1 MRTRPQRIALSRIVN
16 TVIKKSVS
24 NASPVLSAPT
34 LAAAP
39 SSSEEEIN
47 PWIGKTIRVGYSPV
61 ISHLPVT
68 FCFEQTAQE
77 NGIPVEVF
85 QESMEDVRQKFFDD
99 ELDLAFVAM
108 TDYFQR
114 PESYISSDVCI
125 CSEGLVRSVLLYGRV
140 QQPYQIKTVAL
151 YPTSETFVLMTKI
164 LLAERFDIH
173 PEFIYL
179 DEKEKWELSNADAV
193 LLVGT
198 RALKQPSRGDSFSFV
213 WDMGQR
219 WSQWTGIP
227 FIYNFWLAKDKTLGR
242 FMAPTLS
249 QTRDKGVENLNVLA
263 YQESRRFGIDPE
275 YCQDYFSSRLSFRLG
290 GRQRKGVEIFCRL
303 AKKHLLI
310 DIGAPIPFNN
320 QYRLRR
326 REQEQ
331 LMWQEQQERIEQTDA
346 E

>member
-16 TVIKKSVS
+16 TVITKRAS
-24 NASPVLSAPT
+24 NASPVLSASP
-34 LAAAP
+34 LSDVP
-39 SSSEEEIN
+39 SSAEEGVN
-47 PWIGKTIRVGYSPV
+47 PWAGKTIRIGFSPLV
-61 ISHLPVT
+61 SFIPVT
-68 FCFEQTAQE
+68 YNLEQTAKE
-77 NGIPVEVF
+77 NDIPVAITKG
-85 QESMEDVRQKFFDD
+85 SMEEIRQKFFND

-114 PESYISSDVCI
+114 PESYISSDVCV

-140 QQPYQIKTVAL
+140 QQPNQIKTVAL

-164 LLAERFDIH
+164 LMAERFDIH
-173 PEFIYL
+173 PEFLLL
-179 DEKEKWELSNADAV
+179 DEKEKWELTDADAV
-193 LLVGT
+193 LLVGE
-198 RALKQPSRGDSFSFV
+198 RALRQPSRGDRFSFV

-219 WSQWTGIP
+219 WTQWTGIP
-227 FIYNFWLAKDKTLGR
+227 FIYYFWLAKDKALGR
-242 FMAPTLS
+242 YIAPTLS
-249 QTRDKGVENLNVLA
+249 QTRDKGIEQLPILA
-263 YQESRRFGIDPE
+263 LQEARRVKIDPE
-275 YCQDYFSSRLSFRLG
+275 FCNDYFSSKLSFRLG

-303 AKKHLLI
+303 AKKHLLL

-331 LMWQEQQERIEQTDA
+331 SMWQEQNKIEQIDA

>member
-16 TVIKKSVS
+16 TVITKSVS
-24 NASPVLSAPT
+24 NVSPVLSAST
-34 LAAAP
+34 LPDVP
-39 SSSEEEIN
+39 SPAEEDVN
-47 PWIGKTIRVGYSPV
+47 PWVGKTIRIGFSPL
-61 ISHLPVT
+61 ISHIPVT
-68 FCFEQTAQE
+68 LNLEQTAQE
-77 NGIPVEVF
+77 NDIPVSITQGTLE
-85 QESMEDVRQKFFDD
+85 EIRQKFFND

-140 QQPYQIKTVAL
+140 QQPNQIKTIAL

-164 LLAERFDIH
+164 LMAERFDIH
-173 PEFIYL
+173 PDFLFL
-179 DEKEKWELSNADAV
+179 DEKEKWELTNADAV
-193 LLVGT
+193 LLVGD
-198 RALKQPSRGDSFSFV
+198 RALRQPSRGDRFSFV

-219 WSQWTGIP
+219 WTQWTGIP
-227 FIYNFWLAKDKTLGR
+227 FIYYFWLAKDKALGR
-242 FMAPTLS
+242 FIAPTLS
-249 QTRDKGVENLNVLA
+249 QTRDKGLENLPSLA
-263 YQESRRFGIDPE
+263 LQEARRLKIDPE
-275 YCQDYFSSRLSFRLG
+275 FCHDYLNSKLSFRLG

-326 REQEQ
+326 RELEQ
-331 LMWQEQQERIEQTDA
+331 PMWQEQDKIEQTDA